1 MSDLNTCEKIDTPQ
15 SSATAQTSSRRR
27 SWRRFVA
34 PLMGLSIALHGA
46 LLFVPFP
53 AAEGPAGAEDQ
64 DEPPPPEDEPI
75 DILSLADVSLPEPPP
90 EPSPEVEPPATASPP
105 PPDAVPPV
113 PDPTQT
119 PEPLAPEEEFEPE
132 KVFEE
137 ELPSA
142 VMAPEAALGNS
153 FDPAR
158 QQALL
163 GQTGS
168 INVEF
173 DDTEH
178 FPANVWD
185 LGYLDDWGP
194 EKTRCF
200 FSQIDGTSY
209 QLPPAA
215 QTLKFFT
222 RNYAFVV
229 QQDLPA
235 TFPGQDLLEDPNGY
249 CGEQFFEVQEEGSA
263 VMYVSALKVG
273 LGEPPGSIVL
283 IFWTDD
289 PRLG

>member
-1 MSDLNTCEKIDTPQ
+1 MSDLDTLEKIDAPQ
-15 SSATAQTSSRRR
+15 SPPASKIPSRRW
-27 SWRRFVA
+27 SWQGLIA
-34 PLMGLSIALHGA
+34 PLMGISILLHGA

-53 AAEGPAGAEDQ
+53 TKEAPTEVEEL
-64 DEPPPPEDEPI
+64 DEPSPPEDEPI
-75 DILSLADVSLPEPPP
+75 DILSLADVPLPEPPS
-90 EPSPEVEPPATASPP
+90 EPSPAVEPPSTASPP

-113 PDPTQT
+113 PDPNEI
-119 PEPLAPEEEFEPE
+119 PEPLPSEAGVEEAP
-132 KVFEE
+132 
-137 ELPSA
+137 
-142 VMAPEAALGNS
+142 AAAEVDPDPPLANS

-185 LGYLDDWGP
+185 LGYLDSWGP
-194 EKTRCF
+194 EKMGCF
-200 FSQIDGTSY
+200 FSQIDSTSY

-215 QTLKFFT
+215 QRLKFFT

-249 CGEQFFEVQEEGSA
+249 CGEQFFEVQEGGSA
-263 VMYVSALKVG
+263 IMYVSALKVG
-273 LGEPPGSIVL
+273 LGDPPGSIVL
-283 IFWTDD
+283 IFWTSD